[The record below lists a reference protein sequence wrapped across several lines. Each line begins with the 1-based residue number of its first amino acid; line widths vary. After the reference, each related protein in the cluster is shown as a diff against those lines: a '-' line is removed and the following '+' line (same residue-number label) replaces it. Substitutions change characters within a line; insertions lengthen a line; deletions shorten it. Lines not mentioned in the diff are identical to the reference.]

1 MRNYILLSFIISF
14 FLLSSCSK
22 SIDDR
27 IVGSWQLENA
37 WKQRLFD
44 RDYFQTGYENGTFTF
59 MDNGSAT
66 YLEGNDTL
74 TGYWRSDRRNYRYY
88 NSGSGEW
95 ETRSMRYLYI
105 SLINFQQ
112 NRRLE
117 WEFDDFH
124 FKNNWQKIRAEQ
136 YWFSNDRVYEFRRK

>member
-1 MRNYILLSFIISF
+1 MRKYTLPIVIISF
-14 FLLSSCSK
+14 FLFSSCSK

-27 IVGSWQLENA
+27 IAGSWQLEKA
-37 WKQRLFD
+37 WKQKLFD
-44 RDYFQTGYENGTFTF
+44 RDYFQTGYENGLFMF

-66 YLEGNDTL
+66 YIEGTDTL
-74 TGYWRSDRRNYRYY
+74 TGYWRSYQRNHSYY

-95 ETRSMRYLYI
+95 ETRSMRYLHI
-105 SLINFQQ
+105 NLINFQQ

-124 FKNNWQKIRAEQ
+124 FKNNWQTIRAEQ
-136 YWFSNDRVYEFRRK
+136 YWYSNDRVYEFRRR